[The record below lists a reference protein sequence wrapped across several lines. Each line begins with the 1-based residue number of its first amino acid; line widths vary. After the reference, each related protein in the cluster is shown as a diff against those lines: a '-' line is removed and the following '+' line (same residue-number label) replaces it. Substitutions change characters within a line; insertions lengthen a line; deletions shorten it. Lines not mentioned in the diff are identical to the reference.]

1 MRIKDGFVLRQV
13 ADSYVVMS
21 LGGELSFNGMIALNE
36 TGALIWRS
44 LDEGLDVDAIA
55 DRLVSE
61 YETDHDTAKRDVA
74 SFIEKIRQAGILE

>member
-44 LDEGLDVDAIA
+44 LEQLLDIDAIVEL
-55 DRLVSE
+55 LVSE
-61 YETDHDTAKRDVA
+61 YEIDRVTAERDVA
-74 SFIEKIRQAGILE
+74 SFIEKIRQAGVLE